1 MSSEAYGGPATVM
14 VSLLD
19 SILPSGVP
27 MAPSSLQSVVILT
40 VIWMALL
47 VLGRMVMVHR
57 WSRS

>member
-1 MSSEAYGGPATVM
+1 M